1 MVNKK
6 LSICLT
12 FLTLIS
18 FWFVNNTWK
27 YSSVDDIPVLKQSD
41 LIFSNIAKTYIVNGN
56 VIGSSVFGKDIH
68 SYRIVSTDQDIEVN
82 STIWPGIGR
91 YAHPSTNNSVEII
104 GALSKYNGI
113 WQINSLSSNHIKP
126 QKSESVADKQVE
138 LSKAL
143 ILNGENVNNIGPL
156 NILLKE
162 QRAKSGALN
171 LSLLIFDSSAIVEG
185 IMFEKN
191 WRDKGIVENI
201 GDEVLSINAF
211 IGEYRGS
218 VSLTVN
224 SVNLLSS
231 NVSLS
236 KIDMLKKHA
245 ITLKQ
250 SLKYKES
257 GKLLVIGPLKSV
269 STNTTRTGEH
279 LQFKVEQANQIV
291 SGIMFNFDK
300 KSQKILNSSRS
311 FYLVGKVTD
320 YRGSVSLQSSWVVP
334 SK

>member
-6 LSICLT
+6 LSIG
-12 FLTLIS
+12 LTLLTLMS
-18 FWFVNNTWK
+18 FWFVNNAWK
-27 YSSVDDIPVLKQSD
+27 YSSMDNIPTLKQSD

-68 SYRIVSTDQDIEVN
+68 SYRIISTDQDIEVN
-82 STIWPGIGR
+82 STVWPGIGS
-91 YAHPSTNNSVEII
+91 YEHPSTNNSVEII

-113 WQINSLSSNHIKP
+113 WQINSLSSNHFKP
-126 QKSESVADKQVE
+126 QKSESAADKQIE

-143 ILNGENVNNIGPL
+143 ILNGEYVNNIGPL
-156 NILLKE
+156 HVLFKE

-171 LSLLIFDSSAIVEG
+171 LSLLIFDSSEIVEG

-201 GDEVLSINAF
+201 GDEMLSINAF

-218 VSLTVN
+218 TSLTVN
-224 SVNLLSS
+224 SVNSLSS
-231 NVSLS
+231 NVRPP

-257 GKLLVIGPLKSV
+257 DNLLVIGPLKSV

-279 LQFKVEQANQIV
+279 LQFKVEQANQIE
-291 SGIMFNFDK
+291 SGIIFNFDK
-300 KSQKILNSSRS
+300 RSQKILNGSKS
-311 FYLVGKVTD
+311 FYLIGKVTD
-320 YRGSVSLQSSWVVP
+320 YRGNVSLQSSWVIP

>member
-6 LSICLT
+6 LSISLT
-12 FLTLIS
+12 LLTLIS
-18 FWFVNNTWK
+18 FWLVNNTWK
-27 YSSVDDIPVLKQSD
+27 YSSMDNIPTLKQSD
-41 LIFSNIAKTYIVNGN
+41 LIFSNIAKTYIINGDI
-56 VIGSSVFGKDIH
+56 IGRSVLGKDIH
-68 SYRIVSTDQDIEVN
+68 SYRIISTDQDIEVS

-91 YAHPSTNNSVEII
+91 YTHPSTNNSVEII

-113 WQINSLSSNHIKP
+113 WQINSLSSNHFKP

-143 ILNGENVNNIGPL
+143 ILNGEYVNNIGPL
-156 NILLKE
+156 HVLFKE

-171 LSLLIFDSSAIVEG
+171 LSLLIFDSSDIVEG
-185 IMFEKN
+185 IMYEKN

-201 GDEVLSINAF
+201 GDEILSINAF

-218 VSLTVN
+218 TSLTVN
-224 SVNLLSS
+224 SMNSLSS
-231 NVSLS
+231 NVDLP
-236 KIDMLKKHA
+236 KIDILKKHA

-257 GKLLVIGPLKSV
+257 DKLLVIGPLKSV
-269 STNTTRTGEH
+269 STKTTRTGEH
-279 LQFKVEQANQIV
+279 LRFKVEQANQIE

-300 KSQKILNSSRS
+300 RSQKILNGSKS
-311 FYLVGKVTD
+311 FYLIGKVTD
-320 YRGSVSLQSSWVVP
+320 YRGNVSLQSSWVIP